1 MALATVKESPIMS
14 WVRIWIH
21 LVFSTKER
29 QPLLTPKE
37 LREKIFQ
44 HTKENAKSKDI
55 WLDSINGYKEHVHSL
70 ISINKDQTI
79 SKTAQ
84 LLKGESSFWINQNQL
99 TKNKFIWQDDYWAA
113 SVSETHIEAIR
124 KYIQAQEEH
133 HTRKSFAEEVDEF
146 MKKYGW
152 TLAKNE
158 KGN

>member
-70 ISINKDQTI
+70 ISLNKDQTI
-79 SKTAQ
+79 NKTAQ

-99 TKNKFIWQDDYWAA
+99 TKK
-113 SVSETHIEAIR
+113 
-124 KYIQAQEEH
+124 
-133 HTRKSFAEEVDEF
+133 
-146 MKKYGW
+146 
-152 TLAKNE
+152 
-158 KGN
+158 